1 MRKNLI
7 CNCGTPILA
16 PIEKLRRGIG
26 CPACGNVVV
35 FEEQFDPGTRNRSDR
50 QILDFRAKK
59 SKIHNQTALLPGWIR
74 FSAVVL
80 VPLLLSMLLIAF
92 LRPAMARSVKS
103 LGFLRKL
110 VPAENLTIVGNHH
123 SFEWS
128 KAPAWNTSVD
138 SVYGSFEGHRVVK
151 EFTTLASASM
161 YRSIEKLFV
170 YDRFCN
176 EVCHGRNALK
186 SPGIDSEDSIERQCR
201 ELVTAFL
208 DNTQRVTAG
217 YHDWRL
223 IGVSKQADQ
232 TALLVRYYRENL
244 TPVDLLDNEEILKSL
259 SRQVSFDVFNIYCGD
274 IFRCKVANGAF
285 NPKLQG
291 YSSTNF
297 FADSSFGYVVL
308 IVSGDGLDMA
318 IEDLL
323 DYQVQRPLSQL
334 CMRWVEDSDQG
345 IASASSNFVQLSGP
359 SHADIQS
366 IQSWIGSPGDS
377 FSQIDRQAIRE
388 NLSRLYSQTNDPLM
402 CDLMGRLESDF
413 GNKEGALEYFSKAK
427 ASGFQSLESHRQF
440 IGQAI
445 ESKSLEQVL
454 ARLNDLNNYW
464 NVKLTG
470 LDAEEDRRRFY
481 KFEGYW
487 RRGEAL

>member
-50 QILDFRAKK
+50 QILDFPAKK
-59 SKIHNQTALLPGWIR
+59 SKIRNQTSLLPGWIR

-80 VPLLLSMLLIAF
+80 VPLLLSMLLIAL
-92 LRPAMARSVKS
+92 LRPTMVRSVKN
-103 LGFLRKL
+103 LGFLREL
-110 VPAENLTIVGNHH
+110 VPAETLTVVGNQA

-138 SVYGSFEGHRVVK
+138 SVYGSFEGPRIVK
-151 EFTTLASASM
+151 EFTTLASSSL
-161 YRSIEKLFV
+161 YKSIEKLFV
-170 YDRFCN
+170 YNRLCS
-176 EVCHGRNALK
+176 EVCHGRNAFKPL
-186 SPGIDSEDSIERQCR
+186 SIDSEQSIERVCR
-201 ELVTAFL
+201 ELVSAFL
-208 DNTQRVTAG
+208 ENSQRVTAG

-244 TPVDLLDNEEILKSL
+244 TPVDLLDNEEILKAL
-259 SRQVSFDVFNIYCGD
+259 SRKISFDVFNIYCGN

-291 YSSTNF
+291 YLATNF

-308 IVSGDGLDMA
+308 MVSGDGLGMA

-334 CMRWVEDSDQG
+334 CMNWVHDSDPG
-345 IASASSNFVQLSGP
+345 IARVPSSLVQLSGP

-366 IQSWIGSPGDS
+366 IQSWIRNRADTS
-377 FSQIDRQAIRE
+377 SQIDRQAIQD
-388 NLSRLYSQTNDPLM
+388 NLLRLYSQTNDPLM
-402 CDLMGRLESDF
+402 YDLMGRLESDF
-413 GNKEGALEYFSKAK
+413 GNKEESMEYFSKAK

-440 IGQAI
+440 IWQAI
-445 ESKSLEQVL
+445 DAKSQEQLL
-454 ARLNDLNNYW
+454 ASLNDLNNYW

-470 LDAEEDRRRFY
+470 LDAAEDRRRFY

-487 RRGEAL
+487 RRVEAL